1 MSFLHSRNV
10 LHGDLTGGNVLL
22 TAAPRDPRTFQ
33 AKVGGCGGYVSV
45 VGVPCHEIEG
55 AGGGAGGVP
64 AMALQHKAHRW
75 FRYCC

>member
-33 AKVGGCGGYVSV
+33 AKVGGWVGGCSCM
-45 VGVPCHEIEG
+45 VGVPCDCCCYRKWLV
-55 AGGGAGGVP
+55 AGLPHYCLLYIAAG
-64 AMALQHKAHRW
+64 K
-75 FRYCC
+75 